1 MADDFAQGKTGIAPD
16 GSLRIPDFLLDA
28 MLWKPGQQVLLEHND
43 DGLLATR
50 PKCPEDAR

>member
-1 MADDFAQGKTGIAPD
+1 MADDFAQDKTGIAPD

-43 DGLLATR
+43 DGLLVTR